1 MVQEMAETYVRLRE
15 FIRRNNLPLRSAYS
29 WKDQGLF
36 DYTQIG
42 QVILVKE
49 IGGALSFIKEF
60 HIAFIMI
67 IIAVPLGRAYSSSP
81 QL

>member
-1 MVQEMAETYVRLRE
+1 MVQEMAEPYVRFRE
-15 FIRRNNLPLRSAYS
+15 FIRRHNLPLRSAYS

-49 IGGALSFIKEF
+49 IGGACR
-60 HIAFIMI
+60 
-67 IIAVPLGRAYSSSP
+67 LGEISKDRQVATLLRGGKTTSATC
-81 QL
+81 